1 MDKAKVQAALLA
13 ALRQELEAAMSA
25 ARAATAAATD
35 PDSKAENKYDTRT
48 LEASY
53 IARGQALRVAELQA
67 AVETFAAMGVREFSA
82 TQAIAVGALIG
93 VKSGD
98 EISHYFMAPVA
109 GGTEVNIDGAEVMI
123 ITHSSPLG
131 QRLNGR
137 KAGESVTLHT
147 GAKAEVMS
155 VL

>member
-13 ALRQELEAAMSA
+13 VLKEELAAVLA
-25 ARAATAAATD
+25 AAKAATAAATD

-67 AVETFAAMGVREFSA
+67 AVDTFAAMGLREFAPGQSIS
-82 TQAIAVGALIG
+82 TGALIR
-93 VKSGD
+93 VKSGG
-98 EISHYFMAPVA
+98 EPSCYLMAPVA
-109 GGTEVNIDGAEVMI
+109 GGTEVKFGGEEVMV
-123 ITHSSPLG
+123 ITPSSPLG

-137 KAGESVTLHT
+137 KAGDMVTLHT
-147 GAKAEVMS
+147 GAQAEVLG
-155 VL
+155 VF